1 MTLGIKIDQ
10 DKKIIDLKNDVPVG
24 ANKLFDAP
32 ALAQLE
38 KPEENR
44 FEIHDSTAADFNAFF
59 LEKLDFFP
67 NSGAFRLAL
76 ESTHPTGCGH
86 HPVSRH
92 LGRIGIVLH
101 GLADSAIGLGAERM
115 RNLLVGRYSPAGHL
129 P

>member
-1 MTLGIKIDQ
+1 MILHPNEDRI
-10 DKKIIDLKNDVPVG
+10 LKNDLPVG
-24 ANKLFDAP
+24 ANKLFDAA
-32 ALAQLE
+32 ALPPLG
-38 KPEENR
+38 KPEKNL

-67 NSGAFRLAL
+67 DSVASGLAL

-115 RNLLVGRYSPAGHL
+115 RNLLVGRYAPAGHL